1 MPGLTS
7 GQAPLGGSGFTP
19 EQLQQAST
27 RITQEGEAAGKTQ
40 EQILADFASLMDVGG
55 VSPAELA
62 AATDA
67 PLENFKVITI
77 NYAQEVCLAQGCLLP
92 EAYLKTSPF
101 KPVLMERQH
110 QHFLIEMLQQQV
122 ALRQDPQ
129 E

>member
-1 MPGLTS
+1 MT
-7 GQAPLGGSGFTP
+7 
-19 EQLQQAST
+19 
-27 RITQEGEAAGKTQ
+27 AAGQTP
-40 EQILADFASLMDVGG
+40 ADVAYQMDMAVFLLL
-55 VSPAELA
+55 SYRLLLER
-62 AATDA
+62 
-67 PLENFKVITI
+67 PLDKFKVHTI
-77 NYAQEVCLAQGCLLP
+77 NHAQEVCLAQGCLLL

>member
-1 MPGLTS
+1 
-7 GQAPLGGSGFTP
+7 
-19 EQLQQAST
+19 
-27 RITQEGEAAGKTQ
+27 
-40 EQILADFASLMDVGG
+40 MDIGG
-55 VSPAELA
+55 VSPAELSA
-62 AATDA
+62 AIGTPVGQIQAEYNQSRPRGLFSTGA
-67 PLENFKVITI
+67 PAL
-77 NYAQEVCLAQGCLLP
+77 